1 LLLNATHWQD
11 RPVMK
16 ALIERGA
23 DPCARAED
31 GNTPLHI
38 SAAKGDVKACRL
50 LLHHGAG
57 GKSRKKTAAGSSSS
71 SSSSGTSASRRDGDG
86 KTALIV
92 ASIHGHTEV
101 VRFLLEEGG
110 AQIQDTDFR
119 EARDFER
126 GKFSST
132 GGNALHHA
140 AENGKLGV
148 VKVLLA
154 HCKRYGLLEEMVD
167 APTRMGRSITP
178 LCVSLSRSL
187 CLLFFSSASS
197 SSSSS
202 SRGFFR

>member
-1 LLLNATHWQD
+1 
-11 RPVMK
+11 MK

-178 LCVSLSRSL
+178 LCVL
-187 CLLFFSSASS
+187 CLARCVFSSASSASSS